1 MEHIIQII
9 QDNGPWI
16 HFITSIL
23 LLAILVYWAWKFC
36 VNSIANTA
44 DNSKYAYLIIK
55 WILTQKKQEMTS
67 GIEKKFINVQD
78 MQAITNMQ
86 NFINTI
92 KSASLRECKYNELKH
107 PFFVWH
113 DKVFV
118 RTNGTDVVKVEDGT
132 LGKIPEDE
140 MVSEITISSN
150 FTRVV
155 AAIDYA
161 LKMEKHFEGV
171 KNGSEK
177 SD

>member
-1 MEHIIQII
+1 MEHFIQHI
-9 QDNGPWI
+9 QDYGAWI
-16 HFITSIL
+16 HFITAVI
-23 LLAILVYWAWKFC
+23 LLAIFIYWAWKLC

-55 WILTQKKQEMTS
+55 WILTQKKQEMTPD
-67 GIEKKFINVQD
+67 IEKKFINIQD
-78 MQAITNMQ
+78 MQAIMNMQ

-107 PFFVWH
+107 PFFIWH

-118 RTNGTDVVKVEDGT
+118 RTKGTDVVKVEDGV

-140 MVSEITISSN
+140 MISEITISGN
-150 FTRVV
+150 FTRVM

-161 LKMEKHFEGV
+161 LKMEKHFEGFEDV
-171 KNGSEK
+171 KELH
-177 SD
+177 